1 MTGIWSPSPL
11 WGQLK
16 IITAILILNLVFN
29 FAICTD
35 MMMKK
40 PIQSDINNEP
50 LISKIIYLTIMVK
63 DFVDRKSGTN

>member
-1 MTGIWSPSPL
+1 MKRRMMRGSWPPHL

-16 IITAILILNLVFN
+16 IITAMLILNLVFN

-40 PIQSDINNEP
+40 PIQSDINVPGHYDQDCDER
-50 LISKIIYLTIMVK
+50 
-63 DFVDRKSGTN
+63 FC